1 MSKLKSHNHFV
12 HPVDRVKKMDL
23 LKHVIE
29 SNSSKSILVIS
40 ALDITTLD
48 LPYENVTLKSD
59 DMLKDEKYDI
69 VISIDISTSVSKY
82 LKRVKHAKD
91 SAILIADEKD
101 QLLIYQIETKL
112 HKAIKRE
119 IIKEFEPQLLI
130 DKRYEKEEKA
140 RRKAFNIKMQDER
153 DAQKDKAKKPKTRKS
168 GKSIKIAKKHIEEKV
183 EIPKI
188 DKIVEDN
195 YNDKKNIDEIY
206 SEMSKP
212 KRKK

>member
-23 LKHVIE
+23 LKYVIE
-29 SNSSKSILVIS
+29 TNASKSILVVS

-48 LPYENVTLKSD
+48 LAYDNVTLKSD

-69 VISIDISTSVSKY
+69 VISIDISSSVSTY
-82 LKRVKHAKD
+82 LKRLKHAKK

-112 HKAIKRE
+112 GKTIKRE

-140 RRKAFNIKMQDER
+140 RRKAFNIKMQQER
-153 DAQKDKAKKPKTRKS
+153 DEKKAKAKKTKNKKS
-168 GKSIKIAKKHIEEKV
+168 GKSIKIIKKTIEKKEEK
-183 EIPKI
+183 PKI

-195 YNDKKNIDEIY
+195 YKDRKNIDEIY